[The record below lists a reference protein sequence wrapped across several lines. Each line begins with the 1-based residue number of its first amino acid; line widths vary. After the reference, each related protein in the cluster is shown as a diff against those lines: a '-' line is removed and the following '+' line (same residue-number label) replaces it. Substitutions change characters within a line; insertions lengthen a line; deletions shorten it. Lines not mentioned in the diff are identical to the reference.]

1 VMTMNPGQL
10 GYDQARTE
18 QFFRDAVERARTIP
32 GVRSA
37 TLSANLP
44 LFGGFQRSVFLEG
57 QPQEQGKGI
66 LTNTNTIDLKYF
78 ETAGIGFLRG
88 RDFTEMDREGSV
100 PVVIINEAMARRFW
114 PDKEPVGQRFK
125 FYGDTSY
132 REVVGVVRTSNYVV
146 LGERPQ
152 PSAFVPLRQNF
163 SDFMTLYLRAA
174 GDPAPVLATAQKEI
188 RQLDREMPLTN
199 VWTIGQVIDQS
210 LWPSKLGAAL
220 LTALGALALVLASIG
235 LYGVMGYW
243 VAQNNREI
251 GIRMAI
257 GARQPDVL
265 KLVLRQAMTLVAIG
279 LIIGLTASLLVSR
292 LMASLL
298 YGSATDPLA
307 FVGVSLILALVAL
320 VASYLPAYRASRVD
334 PLIALRT

>member
-1 VMTMNPGQL
+1 
-10 GYDQARTE
+10 
-18 QFFRDAVERARTIP
+18 
-32 GVRSA
+32 
-37 TLSANLP
+37 
-44 LFGGFQRSVFLEG
+44 
-57 QPQEQGKGI
+57 
-66 LTNTNTIDLKYF
+66 
-78 ETAGIGFLRG
+78 
-88 RDFTEMDREGSV
+88 
-100 PVVIINEAMARRFW
+100 
-114 PDKEPVGQRFK
+114 
-125 FYGDTSY
+125 
-132 REVVGVVRTSNYVV
+132 
-146 LGERPQ
+146 
-152 PSAFVPLRQNF
+152 
-163 SDFMTLYLRAA
+163 
-174 GDPAPVLATAQKEI
+174 
-188 RQLDREMPLTN
+188 MPLTN

-279 LIIGLTASLLVSR
+279 LLIGLTASLLVSR